1 MGRSTYGGNDSDLV
15 EGSMPQVP
23 AQDKKESRSVK
34 RMNREEAIDYLQR
47 KKKPTTE
54 AEVKKVMSEGKIY
67 GDPLVEMDV

>member
-1 MGRSTYGGNDSDLV
+1 
-15 EGSMPQVP
+15 
-23 AQDKKESRSVK
+23 
-34 RMNREEAIDYLQR
+34 MNREEAIDYLQR